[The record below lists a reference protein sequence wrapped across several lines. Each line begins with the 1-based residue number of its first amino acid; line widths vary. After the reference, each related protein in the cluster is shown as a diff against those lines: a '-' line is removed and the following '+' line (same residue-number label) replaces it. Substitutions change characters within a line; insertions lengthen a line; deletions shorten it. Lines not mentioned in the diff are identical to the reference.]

1 MLELGCNLRPTSKIE
16 KRHSLEVMPGLALV
30 IMTMTMTKK
39 GGRKSGL
46 TFLVR
51 EIDFFWLGVVR
62 SHDLVMTPRTRHK
75 AMGLWLTTAKKRKK
89 T

>member
-1 MLELGCNLRPTSKIE
+1 MRITGRLVKVAHRLF
-16 KRHSLEVMPGLALV
+16 HSLEVMPGLALV

-51 EIDFFWLGVVR
+51 EIDFFWQGVV
-62 SHDLVMTPRTRHK
+62 SQS
-75 AMGLWLTTAKKRKK
+75 
-89 T
+89 

>member
-1 MLELGCNLRPTSKIE
+1 MSDTLRHRLTAPSRVLIVIKTPIFLVVVALKRLQLETQNP
-16 KRHSLEVMPGLALV
+16 HSLEVMPGLALV

-51 EIDFFWLGVVR
+51 EIDFFWQGVV
-62 SHDLVMTPRTRHK
+62 SQS
-75 AMGLWLTTAKKRKK
+75 
-89 T
+89 

>member
-1 MLELGCNLRPTSKIE
+1 M
-16 KRHSLEVMPGLALV
+16 EVMPGLALV

-51 EIDFFWLGVVR
+51 EFDFFWQGVVR
-62 SHDLVMTPRTRHK
+62 SHDLVMT
-75 AMGLWLTTAKKRKK
+75 
-89 T
+89 